1 MLEELQKVVGEL
13 YELYGA
19 TTQVVKLSQILDE
32 LIVIAFDNLTMLF
45 RSKRVFVIRYLFVRN
60 RLGNV
65 TLIKNEDE
73 EEDKEC

>member
-32 LIVIAFDNLTMLF
+32 LIVEAQNNN
-45 RSKRVFVIRYLFVRN
+45 KQGVVIYAN
-60 RLGNV
+60 
-65 TLIKNEDE
+65 K
-73 EEDKEC
+73 

>member
-32 LIVIAFDNLTMLF
+32 LIVEAQNNN
-45 RSKRVFVIRYLFVRN
+45 KEGAVIYEN
-60 RLGNV
+60 
-65 TLIKNEDE
+65 K
-73 EEDKEC
+73 

>member
-32 LIVIAFDNLTMLF
+32 LIVEAQNNN
-45 RSKRVFVIRYLFVRN
+45 KEGVVIYEN
-60 RLGNV
+60 
-65 TLIKNEDE
+65 K
-73 EEDKEC
+73 

>member
-32 LIVIAFDNLTMLF
+32 LIVEAQNN
-45 RSKRVFVIRYLFVRN
+45 SK
-60 RLGNV
+60 
-65 TLIKNEDE
+65 
-73 EEDKEC
+73 

>member
-32 LIVIAFDNLTMLF
+32 LIVEVQNNNKWGQMYG
-45 RSKRVFVIRYLFVRN
+45 SKS
-60 RLGNV
+60 
-65 TLIKNEDE
+65 
-73 EEDKEC
+73 